1 MKKRFLDS
9 LPSDWIKYLVVILL
23 SVLLWVWVF
32 GLYHAPKET
41 EKLEVFYAGAVKDY
55 AVEETTAD
63 ALGLKLVSISSAYP
77 WTGNAFDEKY
87 SLVALTASDVVI
99 VPKEVAD
106 ETDCERAF
114 EPMREGI
121 EGESYSRNGVR
132 YGVYL
137 SSERKQ
143 ALSAYFEFEY
153 DEYIVF
159 AVAASMNSGQ
169 VTNHSFEL
177 IEWLVG

>member
-9 LPSDWIKYLVVILL
+9 LPSDWIKYLVVIVL

-77 WTGNAFDEKY
+77 WTGHAFDEKY
-87 SLVALTASDVVI
+87 SLVALTASDVAEQLHIHPSYLHRLFREYTSRTMKDHLQRIRIGHAQELLAGTRKSVLEI
-99 VPKEVAD
+99 ACEVGFSN
-106 ETDCERAF
+106 TQQFQQIFRRLTG
-114 EPMREGI
+114 MRP
-121 EGESYSRNGVR
+121 
-132 YGVYL
+132 L
-137 SSERKQ
+137 
-143 ALSAYFEFEY
+143 EY
-153 DEYIVF
+153 RR
-159 AVAASMNSGQ
+159 MQTG
-169 VTNHSFEL
+169 H
-177 IEWLVG
+177 

>member
-9 LPSDWIKYLVVILL
+9 LPSDWIKYLVVIVL
-23 SVLLWVWVF
+23 SVFLWLWVF

-41 EKLEVFYAGAVKDY
+41 EKLEVFYAGVVNDYEVEDIAAEAVG
-55 AVEETTAD
+55 V
-63 ALGLKLVSISSAYP
+63 KLVSISSAYP
-77 WTGNAFDEKY
+77 RTGNAFDEKY

-99 VPKEVAD
+99 VPKEIAD

-114 EPMREGI
+114 EPIVGI
-121 EGESYSRNGVR
+121 EGEAYNRNGVQ

-143 ALSAYFEFEY
+143 ALSAYFTFEY

-169 VTNHSFEL
+169 VTNHSFTL